1 MIILTIIQLSK
12 TPSDS
17 LQYPGNHV
25 RRDKG
30 TVATLIMSGDSV
42 PQPISL
48 VRVHRVFAQSSTR
61 KVRQAP
67 LPDPFAYMRE
77 TQRYIRTLQTPFT
90 PPKPRLR
97 QILFPDRSMPL
108 LPPVKREKPLALSNT
123 SLRGSKDYA
132 VTSYMLT
139 MPVRTAGTSTILP
152 RQHRQSRVNPYIDSF
167 LNRFDR
173 KTERG
178 NLPGILLNPT

>member
-1 MIILTIIQLSK
+1 ML
-12 TPSDS
+12 
-17 LQYPGNHV
+17 V
-25 RRDKG
+25 
-30 TVATLIMSGDSV
+30 MSGDSV

-48 VRVHRVFAQSSTR
+48 VRVHRVFPQSSTR
-61 KVRQAP
+61 KARQAP

-77 TQRYIRTLQTPFT
+77 TQRYIRTIQTPFT
-90 PPKPRLR
+90 PSKPKLR
-97 QILFPDRSMPL
+97 QILFPDRSVPL

-139 MPVRTAGTSTILP
+139 MPVRTVGTSTILS
-152 RQHRQSRVNPYIDSF
+152 RQHSQGRVNPYIETF

-173 KTERG
+173 KTDRG
-178 NLPGILLNPT
+178 TIPGILLNPA

>member
-1 MIILTIIQLSK
+1 
-12 TPSDS
+12 
-17 LQYPGNHV
+17 V
-25 RRDKG
+25 RRDKS
-30 TVATLIMSGDSV
+30 TVAMLVMSGDSV

-61 KVRQAP
+61 KGRQAP

-90 PPKPRLR
+90 PSKPRLR
-97 QILFPDRSMPL
+97 QVLFPDRSVPL

-139 MPVRTAGTSTILP
+139 TPVRILGTSTMMP
-152 RQHRQSRVNPYIDSF
+152 RQHREGRVNPHIESF
-167 LNRFDR
+167 LNRFER

-178 NLPGILLNPT
+178 NLPGILLNPA